1 MLLMPRRLVLKI
13 FAHNRF
19 TGPNFSVVSVRGQ
32 GWFLKLVG
40 GFFLEGDEN
49 RIACNEQT
57 NRAIARRARDSR
69 DMTVIYVKYGR
80 RISEYI
86 PV

>member
-1 MLLMPRRLVLKI
+1 MLLMPRRLVLQI

-19 TGPNFSVVSVRGQ
+19 IGPNFSVVSVRGQ
-32 GWFLKLVG
+32 GWFLQIG
-40 GFFLEGDEN
+40 GWVFFGGRQESH
-49 RIACNEQT
+49 CNEQT
-57 NRAIARRARDSR
+57 NRAIARLARNSR

-80 RISEYI
+80 RISAYI